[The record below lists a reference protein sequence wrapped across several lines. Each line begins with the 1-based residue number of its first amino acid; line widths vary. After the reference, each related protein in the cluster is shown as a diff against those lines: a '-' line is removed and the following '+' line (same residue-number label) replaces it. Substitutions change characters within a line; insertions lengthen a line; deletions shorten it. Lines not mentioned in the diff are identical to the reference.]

1 MNLTL
6 CDYELNELAY
16 TDKIISSNW
25 ELKFNDIG
33 TGEIHLSINSPF
45 LKPLLDNKYMLIKQ
59 GDCEHDIIGIV
70 VGVTYGEDI
79 AVFCRTLNW
88 FLSKMV
94 TPDNFHTTGEK
105 SLHDTVA
112 NEANTILLNSY
123 GCDIHFGNS
132 AVFENKPYFWRN
144 TYNLTSDC
152 IRDCLDND
160 NAGHRV
166 RTDESSGK
174 FYLDI
179 LKGTEREYFISL
191 NDGTASKI
199 EVQKDILDFANAGF
213 YEKSVKTK
221 DSEGNET
228 EESVWT
234 EYPPPT
240 DTAKMYQWYA
250 VLSGASVSEAKS
262 SLKDKSE
269 KNEVLTELQRLKY
282 ETDYELGDFVK
293 VQIENTDTVTTV
305 IQQITA
311 VTLNWDGTGFSEN
324 PTLSAV
330 KAYDEGEPPEEEEA
344 TT

>member
-1 MNLTL
+1 MHLIL

-33 TGEIHLSINSPF
+33 TGEIHLNINSPF
-45 LKPLLDNKYMLIKQ
+45 LKPLLDKKYMLIKQ
-59 GDCEHDIIGIV
+59 GDCEHEIIGVV

-94 TPDNFHTTGEK
+94 TPDNFYATGKK

-112 NEANTILLNSY
+112 NEAKTILLKSH
-123 GCDIHFGNS
+123 GCNISFGT
-132 AVFENKPYFWRN
+132 AATFTHTPYFWRN

-213 YEKSVKTK
+213 FEKSVKTK
-221 DSEGNET
+221 DSDGNET
-228 EESVWT
+228 EETVWT
-234 EYPPPT
+234 EYAPPSG
-240 DTAKMYQWYA
+240 TAEMYQWYE
-250 VLSGASVSEAKS
+250 VLSGSSVSEAKS
-262 SLKDKSE
+262 SLNEKAD

-282 ETDYELGDFVK
+282 ETDYNLGDFVK
-293 VQIENTDTVTTV
+293 VQIENADIIMTVK
-305 IQQITA
+305 QQITA
-311 VTLNWDGTGFSEN
+311 VTLNWDSTGFSEN

-330 KAYDEGEPPEEEEA
+330 KEYDEGEPPEEEEA

>member
-33 TGEIHLSINSPF
+33 TGEIHLSTNSPF

-59 GDCEHDIIGIV
+59 GDCEHEITGVIVGI
-70 VGVTYGEDI
+70 TYGEDI

-94 TPDNFHTTGEK
+94 TPDNFYAAGEK
-105 SLHDTVA
+105 SLHDTVSE
-112 NEANTILLNSY
+112 EAKTILAKSY
-123 GCDIHFGNS
+123 GCDIHFGN
-132 AVFENKPYFWRN
+132 AAEFTNTPYFWRN

-166 RTDESSGK
+166 RIDKGTGR

-213 YEKSVKTK
+213 FEKSVKTK
-221 DSEGNET
+221 DSDGNET
-228 EESVWT
+228 EETIWT
-234 EYPPPT
+234 EYAPPSG
-240 DTAKMYQWYA
+240 TAEMYQWYE
-250 VLSGASVSEAKS
+250 VLSGRSVSEAKS

-269 KNEVLTELQRLKY
+269 KNEVLTELQRLEY

-305 IQQITA
+305 KQQITA
-311 VTLNWDGTGFSEN
+311 VTLNWDSTGFSEN

-330 KAYDEGEPPEEEEA
+330 KEYDEGEPPEEEEA